1 MDFTV
6 EFYETKEGRCPVQEF
21 LDALKI
27 SDPDD
32 HSAVLAGFHPISA
45 ASATSCANP
54 SDEKDQFRP
63 IS

>member
-1 MDFTV
+1 
-6 EFYETKEGRCPVQEF
+6 VQEF